1 MSFSSAPADRT
12 APCGL
17 FASGHTARPF
27 RHWRKMPAMDFHVV
41 EHMESDEPDTL
52 IIVIGRTEDLVNFPD
67 TPVER
72 RVLRY
77 CTHAADELLEDFR
90 KAPSGTSFDRPR
102 LELNPPSRDGYMR
115 RYPLADP
122 YRYQRC
128 HELMPDPRDPEQ
140 ALELPYLKE
149 REQISREI
157 TWATPVR
164 LAWRDDGP
172 HLEPR
177 DER

>member
-1 MSFSSAPADRT
+1 
-12 APCGL
+12 
-17 FASGHTARPF
+17 
-27 RHWRKMPAMDFHVV
+27 MDFHVV
-41 EHMESDEPDTL
+41 EHLASDGPDTL

-90 KAPSGTSFDRPR
+90 RAPSRMTFDRPR
-102 LELNPPSRDGYMR
+102 LELNPPSPDGYLR

-128 HELMPDPRDPEQ
+128 DDLMPDPRDPER

-149 REQISREI
+149 REQISRAI
-157 TWATPVR
+157 TWATPVTSAGR
-164 LAWRDDGP
+164 EDGP
-172 HLEPR
+172 RLEPTDAR
-177 DER
+177 